1 VKAKPGSLAQTPKKP
16 PRLELEDGNKWMVV
30 SLHAPAS
37 RLATHQAQ
45 EYQEDNKNIVID
57 HTELHQTV
65 HIFNCKNSVIKIS
78 GKINAVVMGEF
89 HVRGVALTSAV
100 ACKKT
105 AIVMESAVSSLSI
118 TSSPSFEV
126 QITGSLPTVQIDTT
140 DSGQMY
146 LSKACMEVVE
156 IITSKTSSINISVP
170 TGEGGDFEERPVP
183 EQMKSK
189 IVKGKLVTEIVE
201 HAG

>member
-1 VKAKPGSLAQTPKKP
+1 
-16 PRLELEDGNKWMVV
+16 
-30 SLHAPAS
+30 
-37 RLATHQAQ
+37 
-45 EYQEDNKNIVID
+45 
-57 HTELHQTV
+57 
-65 HIFNCKNSVIKIS
+65 
-78 GKINAVVMGEF
+78 
-89 HVRGVALTSAV
+89 
-100 ACKKT
+100 
-105 AIVMESAVSSLSI
+105 MESAVSSLSI

-140 DSGQMY
+140 DSGQVY
-146 LSKACMEVVE
+146 LSKECMEVVE

>member
-1 VKAKPGSLAQTPKKP
+1 
-16 PRLELEDGNKWMVV
+16 M
-30 SLHAPAS
+30 
-37 RLATHQAQ
+37 
-45 EYQEDNKNIVID
+45 
-57 HTELHQTV
+57 
-65 HIFNCKNSVIKIS
+65 
-78 GKINAVVMGEF
+78 
-89 HVRGVALTSAV
+89 
-100 ACKKT
+100 
-105 AIVMESAVSSLSI
+105 MESAVSSLSI

-140 DSGQMY
+140 DSGQVY
-146 LSKACMEVVE
+146 LSKECMEVVE